1 MPGKLIST
9 SRGRAQAFPDD
20 AFHFERASLKRPPPP
35 SVLTAEL
42 LRVEKTLDHNAAD
55 VLDRRNLP
63 LDR

>member
-1 MPGKLIST
+1 MPGKLISDNQP
-9 SRGRAQAFPDD
+9 SSRAQARR
-20 AFHFERASLKRPPPP
+20 FERESFRRPPPP

-42 LRVEKTLDHNAAD
+42 LRVEKTLDHHAAD